1 MKFAR
6 KTIGLGLLLVA
17 MQLPAFCGEV
27 AVLRNGFSIRFD
39 RKVQSGET
47 TRLYMSGGFIDIA
60 TTEIASFEPDDTPD
74 VLAPSA
80 VPQSPTAPNVSGQ
93 LAVTSLPGPVQVMP
107 VAANSPATTSF
118 DLDQLVRDAS
128 TRHRLD
134 PDFVSHVIKAES
146 NFENPPLSP
155 NSPPRPLP
163 PLPRTS
169 AKLGVT
175 NPFDPKGT

>member
-27 AVLRNGFSIRFD
+27 AVLRTGCPIRFD

-47 TRLYMSGGFIDIA
+47 SRLYMSGGFIDIA
-60 TTEIASFEPDDTPD
+60 TSEIASFEPDDTPD
-74 VLAPSA
+74 VPARSA

-134 PDFVSHVIKAES
+134 PDFVNRVIKAES
-146 NFENPPLSP
+146 NFQNHAGSGKGAQGLIQLVPS
-155 NSPPRPLP
+155 
-163 PLPRTS
+163 TA
-169 AKLGVT
+169 AKLDL
-175 NPFDPKGT
+175 P